1 MAAFDMYTDYLPA
14 RDKYNRHLVQYKV
27 ESAINYALRSIYSKR
42 SLLPQLRG
50 LFLDIET
57 FRHALDSV
65 EVLLYIKK
73 KVETNLNAILGE
85 YIPSIELSYNKD
97 DGILNY
103 TITFFGE
110 GMVRVENGSVL
121 LTAVLTYNGKKFYD

>member
-1 MAAFDMYTDYLPA
+1 MAEFDMYTDYLPA
-14 RDKYNRHLVQYKV
+14 RDKYNKHLIQRQV

-57 FRHALDSV
+57 FRHSLDSID
-65 EVLLYIKK
+65 VLLYIKK
-73 KVETNLNAILGE
+73 RVEDNLNTILAE
-85 YIPSIELSYNKD
+85 YVPSIELKYNKD

-103 TITFFGE
+103 TITFYGE
-110 GMVRVENGSVL
+110 GEVTVENGSVL

>member
-1 MAAFDMYTDYLPA
+1 MAEFDMYRDYLPA
-14 RDKYNRHLVQYKV
+14 RDKFNKHLVQDKV

-57 FRHALDSV
+57 FRHSLDSV

-73 KVETNLNAILGE
+73 RVEDNLNTILGE

-103 TITFFGE
+103 TIMFYGE
-110 GMVRVENGSVL
+110 GSVKVENGSVL